1 MKKLLL
7 AIFLIGISVGYAQSF
22 VCGNGDEPVNNS
34 TNATPPNFSYDSD
47 TKYVLNVKFHIVYEN
62 EENPVFPDEIIVN
75 SQQVNQFGEA
85 EIMEILK
92 DMNVTF
98 NPHNIFFKYKGFDVS
113 YNSDVTNGLQNGSS
127 ISSLGVTDNNAY
139 NIYFVN
145 YTHIGSA
152 YATQG
157 NTRAVFSFS
166 TMSDIIRV
174 QVLGHELGHCF
185 NLLHVFNNY
194 NSSQCEHVTRDV
206 NSPLYNANVA
216 GDFVHDTPAQSFQSW
231 FNGCEYIYNP
241 NSTDCTGEPYVDVV
255 PANYLGYDSD
265 STCGYHFTPGQAVR
279 MRTHLQ
285 NPPMPHILQTFNT
298 IESLYEPFEIIPYAG
313 TIIRSVTD
321 NNDGTAEVCRNTL
334 LRHRFQKSFDYV
346 FTNVNPS
353 DPTFA
358 TINDLPEII
367 NTTYTFGVQINQ
379 VDPTITNDFFV
390 DCNRQPFCQIED
402 FVQGRVIST
411 KVLGSMNLTLEELN
425 EIQVKDPELYDKL
438 MSEYYHIITKE
449 TESGAIKQTVIYKE

>member
-1 MKKLLL
+1 MLNLL
-7 AIFLIGISVGYAQSF
+7 F
-22 VCGNGDEPVNNS
+22 VVMV
-34 TNATPPNFSYDSD
+34 TNPLTTLLMLPPPNFSYNAE

-62 EENPVFPDEIIVN
+62 EEYGVFPSYINVN

-98 NPHNIFFKYKGFDVS
+98 NPHNIFFKYKGFDIS

-127 ISSLGVTDNNAY
+127 ISSLGLHDYNAY

-145 YTHIGSA
+145 YTHIGHA
-152 YATQG
+152 YATNG
-157 NTRAVFSFS
+157 NTRAVFSFH
-166 TMSDIIRV
+166 TMNDNSRV

-185 NLLHVFNNY
+185 NLLHIFSNF

-206 NSPLYNANVA
+206 NSPLYNANIA
-216 GDFVHDTPAQSFQSW
+216 GDLVHDTPAQSLNPS
-231 FNGCEYIYNP
+231 FNNCVYNYNL
-241 NSTDCTGEPYVDVV
+241 NSTDCTGEPYVDVL
-255 PANYLGYDSD
+255 PANYLGYDAY
-265 STCGYHFTPGQAVR
+265 STCGFHFTPGQVVR

-285 NPPMPHILQTFNT
+285 SPSMAHVLLTYNT
-298 IESLYEPFEIIPYAG
+298 VESLYEPFEAIPFG
-313 TIIRSVTD
+313 GNIIRSVTD
-321 NNDGTAEVCRNTL
+321 NGDGTAEVCRNML
-334 LRHRFQKSFDYV
+334 IKHRFQKSFDYV

-353 DPTFA
+353 DPTSA

-390 DCNRQPFCQIED
+390 DCNRQPFCQTED
-402 FVQGRVIST
+402 FVKGLVVST
-411 KVLGSMNLTLEELN
+411 KVIGSMNLTLEELN
-425 EIQVKDPELYDKL
+425 ELQVKDPDLYENL
-438 MSEYYHIITKE
+438 MSEYYHIINKE
-449 TESGAIKQTVIYKE
+449 TETGAIKQTVIYKE